1 MLLKVL
7 SLVSNYLSGLTLCCL
22 IFTFPKIFLQRIVD
36 NITKINLKN
45 IERKILQR
53 SKKER
58 KNKGAIVT
66 ESDGLNASQSFLND
80 ESGVIMA
87 FDLDFLDRTD
97 CILKLG

>member
-22 IFTFPKIFLQRIVD
+22 IFTFPNIFLQWIVD
-36 NITKINLKN
+36 DITKIIFKKHREKN
-45 IERKILQR
+45 
-53 SKKER
+53 STKKSEGK

-66 ESDGLNASQSFLND
+66 VSDGLNASQSFLND
-80 ESGVIMA
+80 ECGVITI